1 MLLLAIAATLWRSL
15 LAHVESQTAQ
25 LLDPRLRLRRFIS
38 RSSVPSLLRLL
49 LCATVTVGRHFT
61 RLLSLSSLTRC
72 ERLQILAIGVLLVL
86 GRILSPA
93 LSEICVVFIADLG
106 VAVGDFVRHC
116 CLLAHLEQVLPMRLN
131 VAEHLIAVGG
141 HWTLASLGTAAPNRI
156 TAWLRRLEGRSS
168 PERVQVF
175 VLDQVGSDQVLAELA
190 AGVIRHLFL
199 DDSLLLGLPFVLEE

>member
-1 MLLLAIAATLWRSL
+1 
-15 LAHVESQTAQ
+15 
-25 LLDPRLRLRRFIS
+25 
-38 RSSVPSLLRLL
+38 
-49 LCATVTVGRHFT
+49 
-61 RLLSLSSLTRC
+61 
-72 ERLQILAIGVLLVL
+72 
-86 GRILSPA
+86 
-93 LSEICVVFIADLG
+93 
-106 VAVGDFVRHC
+106 
-116 CLLAHLEQVLPMRLN
+116 MRLN

-141 HWTLASLGTAAPNRI
+141 HRTLASLGTAAPNRI